1 MVFVNRQNL
10 VLGLS
15 GAITAAL
22 TLCGHPAKPGNELLL
37 DQMWNTKVSDLK
49 HKSCFFCRDPLQHL
63 CPLLVFDSLCKGWGM
78 HFLRLL
84 TFSHSKSKLKKV
96 AITSGLTFWHSIFC
110 WFSSETIYWII
121 FCIIMMIVIFILV
134 LKTIYASSFLK
145 GVKHFCE

>member
-15 GAITAAL
+15 GAITATDLQIHYFVFLVNRLLNLLGLSGATTAAL

-63 CPLLVFDSLCKGWGM
+63 CPLLVFDSLCWWGM
-78 HFLRLL
+78 HFLCLL

-96 AITSGLTFWHSIFC
+96 AKTSGLTFWYSIFC
-110 WFSSETIYWII
+110 
-121 FCIIMMIVIFILV
+121 
-134 LKTIYASSFLK
+134 
-145 GVKHFCE
+145 